1 MVDSSFYKQPT
12 LPELISDQEAPL
24 IPSMIGPYKIESLL
38 SKGGMSLL
46 YLGVH
51 PTQKRPLA
59 VKVLSPAYVNHPE
72 AVNRFL
78 KESQIIMM
86 ANHPNIV
93 KLYGQG
99 EWEKGLYIAMEFI
112 RGISLRHFIM
122 QQSLSMRR
130 ALEIILQV
138 AYALLH
144 LHSHGIIHRD
154 LKPENILITED
165 GEIKVIDFGI
175 AQLHDEPTAIAQQK
189 GQMLGTPNYMSPE
202 QKENPDKASFSSD
215 IYSLGVIMYELTTGK
230 LSYGVINLSLLP
242 KGLKRILAKALAVSV
257 LERYQDITDFI
268 HEISQYLSSG
278 EMEKERPGSDQIKE
292 VQETLQRTIQNFS
305 PISPPLWSSME
316 IGIAKLRVTNQMGLY
331 IDFFHLP
338 NNLYLILMAASP
350 VVGVESAAYIG
361 GLRGMIRM
369 LLSDPLSTLRSH
381 FKPITF
387 VELLNASLCLDPIG
401 QPFAMN
407 LICLD
412 PMQEL
417 VTYLSCGLDPLLH
430 LSRGASVPRKLIS
443 QNPLLGVDSTA
454 KFAEAQ
460 DNWNEGDLLVMHS
473 LAAKPAEEGGAP
485 AYEATLIA
493 SLEENSLLSA
503 QRQAE
508 AILKRISS
516 SPSFPQLL
524 FPKALM
530 SIQRIT

>member
-12 LPELISDQEAPL
+12 LPELISDQEAPHL
-24 IPSMIGPYKIESLL
+24 PATIGPYKIESLL
-38 SKGGMSLL
+38 NKGGMSLL

-51 PTQKRPLA
+51 PIQKLPLA
-59 VKVLSPAYVNHPE
+59 IKVLSPAYVNHPE
-72 AVNRFL
+72 AVSRFL
-78 KESQIIMM
+78 KESQIITM

-175 AQLHDEPTAIAQQK
+175 AQLHDEPAALRQQ

-215 IYSLGVIMYELTTGK
+215 LYSLGVIMYELTTGK

-257 LERYQDITDFI
+257 PERYQDITDFI
-268 HEISQYLSSG
+268 HDISQYLSSG
-278 EMEKERPGSDQIKE
+278 EMEKERPGGDQIKE
-292 VQETLQRTIQNFS
+292 VHESLQRTIQNFS
-305 PISPPLWSSME
+305 PTSSPSWSNME
-316 IGIAKLRVTNQMGLY
+316 VGVAKARVTNQMGLY
-331 IDFFHLP
+331 IDFFHLSK
-338 NNLYLILMAASP
+338 NAYLILMAASP
-350 VVGVESAAYIG
+350 VTGVESAPYIA

-369 LLSDPLSTLRSH
+369 LLNDPQSTTRTG
-381 FKPITF
+381 FKPISF
-387 VELLNASLCLDPIG
+387 VEVLNANLCQDPLG
-401 QPFAMN
+401 QQFAMS
-407 LICLD
+407 LIYLD
-412 PMQEL
+412 PMQES
-417 VTYLSCGLDPLLH
+417 VTYLACGFDPLLH
-430 LSRGASVPRKLIS
+430 LSRGTRSPRKLIS
-443 QNPLLGVDSTA
+443 QNPLLGADSAA
-454 KFAEAQ
+454 KFVEAQ
-460 DNWNEGDLLVMHS
+460 DNWNEGDLLVIHS
-473 LAAKPAEEGGAP
+473 LAVKPSEGSEVAP
-485 AYEATLIA
+485 YESALIG
-493 SLEENSLLSA
+493 SIEENSLLSA

-508 AILKRISS
+508 AILKQVSS
-516 SPSFPQLL
+516 TSSFSQLH
-524 FPKALM
+524 FPKAL
-530 SIQRIT
+530 ITAQRIV